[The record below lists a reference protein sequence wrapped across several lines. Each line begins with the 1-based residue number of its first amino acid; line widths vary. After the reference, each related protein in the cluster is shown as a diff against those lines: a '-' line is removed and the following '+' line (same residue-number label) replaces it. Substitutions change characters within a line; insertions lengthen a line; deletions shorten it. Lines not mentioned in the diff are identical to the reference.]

1 MTETKFT
8 PVPWIVLD
16 QTIMSDQE
24 YEDLYN
30 CQNHARLETIWNG
43 KEIIAEVCAWDD
55 RITEKSLS
63 ANAHLIAAAP
73 DMYEELE
80 CARDVFRFYQSH
92 HEFKGGT
99 EKAIRNKKIADRIDR
114 LLAKAR
120 GEA

>member
-8 PVPWIVLD
+8 HVPWIVLD

-73 DMYEELE
+73 ELYNFVEEYLE
-80 CARDVFRFYQSH
+80 AWENGMAGDSYLFY
-92 HEFKGGT
+92 
-99 EKAIRNKKIADRIDR
+99 
-114 LLAKAR
+114 LAQAVLGKAR

>member
-1 MTETKFT
+1 MSETKFT
-8 PVPWIVLD
+8 PGPWHWVDHGSFINIESKDCNSIASLFSYA
-16 QTIMSDQE
+16 TP
-24 YEDLYN
+24 
-30 CQNHARLETIWNG
+30 
-43 KEIIAEVCAWDD
+43 EIE
-55 RITEKSLS
+55 EP
-63 ANAHLIAAAP
+63 NAHLIAAAP

-99 EKAIRNKKIADRIDR
+99 EKAIRNKEIADRIDR